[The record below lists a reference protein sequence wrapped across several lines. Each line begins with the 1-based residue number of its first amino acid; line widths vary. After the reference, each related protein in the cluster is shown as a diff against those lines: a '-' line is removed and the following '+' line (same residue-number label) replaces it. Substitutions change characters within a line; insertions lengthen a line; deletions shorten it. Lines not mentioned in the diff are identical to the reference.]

1 MKLKYK
7 SLLYNFLGFAF
18 LFLAARLGLGAL
30 EFFPDNRILLALAAA
45 VIANILSPKF
55 GVVTTENG
63 EKLFMKW
70 LFLKGVRELK

>member
-7 SLLYNFLGFAF
+7 SLLYNFLGFAL
-18 LFLAARLGLGAL
+18 LFLAIRFGLGAL
-30 EFFPDNRILLALAAA
+30 AFFPDNRVLLAITAA
-45 VIANILSPKF
+45 VIANILAPKF

-70 LFLKGVRELK
+70 LFLKGVKEWK